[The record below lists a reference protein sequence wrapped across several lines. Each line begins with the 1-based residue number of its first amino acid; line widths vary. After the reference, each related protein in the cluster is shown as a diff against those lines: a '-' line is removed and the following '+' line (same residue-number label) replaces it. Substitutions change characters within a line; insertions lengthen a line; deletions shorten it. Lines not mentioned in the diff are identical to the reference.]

1 MIDKLKQLVADI
13 RANKEECSSSDDWYL
28 YSIEI
33 ADQIDAII
41 TPPDYEDAETIAR
54 RVAWFDDKSN
64 CSRTDDYEPCKCGA
78 CGEAGRTCVFSE
90 EIHGTIR
97 VCNCCDYCYRQCAE
111 GI

>member
-1 MIDKLKQLVADI
+1 MIEKLKQLAADI

-41 TPPDYEDAETIAR
+41 TPPDYEDAETIAKR
-54 RVAWFDDKSN
+54 IEWFDKCSN
-64 CSRTDDYEPCKCGA
+64 YSRAEGICKCGGA
-78 CGEAGRTCVFSE
+78 GEFGRTCVFSE

-97 VCNCCDYCYRQCAE
+97 VCDCCDECYHECAQD
-111 GI
+111 I